1 MSNARNLANLL
12 GTSTQIKTAKVADEV
27 FQANESLIINGDMA
41 IAQRNSSSAVT
52 AANDAAT
59 VDRFKFNEGT
69 DGTYTSEQ
77 SSTAPDGFSNSVKLA
92 VTGDDTSLSASQ
104 YAYFYQ
110 SIEAQNLQH
119 LKYGTS
125 AAEDITLSFWV
136 RSSKTGT
143 YCVTLDKNDATRYQ
157 FVKEYSID
165 AANTWEYKTITI
177 APDSNIKASG
187 GAIANDN
194 GHGIRVFWWLA
205 SGTTYN
211 GATDNAW
218 SSDTNDFVTTN
229 QVNWMDSTS
238 NDFYIT
244 GCKLEVGSVATPFR
258 HESMAENLAKC
269 HRYYYRIPAGN
280 TYQRFGTGQN
290 SSTTLCRMTPIFPVE
305 MRVTPTIDTTGTA
318 ANYGVYEAGSVKTC
332 TAIPVLSSS
341 QSTNKIAEVY
351 FTTNSLTAGRGAA
364 CLANNNNTV
373 YLGYNAEL

>member
-1 MSNARNLANLL
+1 MSRARDLADLGGSANA
-12 GTSTQIKTAKVADEV
+12 GTVTG
-27 FQANESLIINGDMA
+27 ESLIINGDMA
-41 IAQRNSSSAVT
+41 VAQRNSSSAVT

-77 SSTAPDGFSNSVKLA
+77 SSTAPDGFFNSVKLA
-92 VTGDDTSLSASQ
+92 VTGADTSLSASQ

-119 LKYGTS
+119 LNYGTAS
-125 AAEDITLSFWV
+125 AKTLTLSFWV

-143 YCVTLDKNDATRYQ
+143 YCVTLDKNDATRYH
-157 FVKEYSID
+157 FIKEYSID
-165 AANTWEYKTITI
+165 TADTWEYKTITI

-244 GCKLEVGSVATPFR
+244 GIKLEVGSTATDFK
-258 HESMAENLAKC
+258 HESYAENLAKC
-269 HRYYYRIPAGN
+269 HRYYFRQSPTGSSEFVAFGSGVMYNSTLLLGSLSSPVNMRVVPSIGYSGTVSVIAGN
-280 TYQRFGTGQN
+280 VGYSVSALIITGDVN
-290 SSTTLCRMTPIFPVE
+290 FP
-305 MRVTPTIDTTGTA
+305 RHFRI
-318 ANYGVYEAGSVKTC
+318 EAT
-332 TAIPVLSSS
+332 SSS
-341 QSTNKIAEVY
+341 SITV
-351 FTTNSLTAGRGAA
+351 GHGAYVQLNQNA
-364 CLANNNNTV
+364 VLD
-373 YLGYNAEL
+373 LDAEL

>member
-1 MSNARNLANLL
+1 MTRARDLANLGGSADA
-12 GTSTQIKTAKVADEV
+12 GTVTG
-27 FQANESLIINGDMA
+27 ESLIINGDMA
-41 IAQRNSSSAVT
+41 VAQRNNSSAVT

-77 SSTAPDGFSNSVKLA
+77 SSTAPDGFSNSVKLV
-92 VTGDDTSLSASQ
+92 VTGADTSLSASQ

-119 LKYGTS
+119 LNYGTAS
-125 AAEDITLSFWV
+125 AKNLTLSFWV

-143 YCVTLDKNDATRYQ
+143 YCVTVDKNDATRYH
-157 FVKEYSID
+157 FIKEYSID

-177 APDSNIKASG
+177 APDSNIKSSG

-194 GHGIRVFWWLA
+194 GAGIRLFWWLA
-205 SGTTYN
+205 SGITYN

-244 GCKLEVGSVATPFR
+244 GVKLEVGSTATPFQ
-258 HESMAENLAKC
+258 HESYAENLAKC
-269 HRYYYRIPAGN
+269 HRYYRKSEHLDGAGYHSFGSASAFGSTAASGSLYYGHMRTN
-280 TYQRFGTGQN
+280 PTLAQSGGNLYGAGGNHAISALSTSYFGTERAFVN
-290 SSTTLCRMTPIFPVE
+290 ITSSGLTS
-305 MRVTPTIDTTGTA
+305 G
-318 ANYGVYEAGSVKTC
+318 YGYNWCG
-332 TAIPVLSSS
+332 
-341 QSTNKIAEVY
+341 
-351 FTTNSLTAGRGAA
+351 
-364 CLANNNNTV
+364 NNNTGAYV
-373 YLGYNAEL
+373 TMDAEL